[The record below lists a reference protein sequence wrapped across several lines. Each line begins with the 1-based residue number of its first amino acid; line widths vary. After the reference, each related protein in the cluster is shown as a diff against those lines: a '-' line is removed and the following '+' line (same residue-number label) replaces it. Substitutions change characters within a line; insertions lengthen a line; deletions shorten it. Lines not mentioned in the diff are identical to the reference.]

1 VKIITVPHVTD
12 KNSNRVC
19 ATPSAFT
26 KIPAT
31 GSVGDPANTLSV
43 PTFSGINSYAEA
55 YFGGLGI
62 VGVNIADQYTDKD
75 GHVVHQTSTSSGV
88 VISLTTPFIYAPER
102 SAKEETGDGR
112 ACLQTGGIENYRYIP
127 QTVLDY
133 LIANQHYSAQHP
145 GLESCLPGGPS
156 ILQEQECQ
164 SIAPDTQQA
173 SGDLTSST
181 VIYVTPPGVGMS
193 APSESSIPPE
203 TKTQPIAREPSS
215 TTTAA
220 FGQGIQL
227 PAS

>member
-31 GSVGDPANTLSV
+31 GFVGDPANTLSV

-75 GHVVHQTSTSSGV
+75 GHVVHQTSTPSGV

-102 SAKEETGDGR
+102 GAKGETGDGR
-112 ACLQTGGIENYRYIP
+112 ACIQTGGTENYGYVP

-133 LIANQHYSAQHP
+133 LIANQYYSAQYT

-164 SIAPDTQQA
+164 SIAPDIQQA
-173 SGDLTSST
+173 GGDLTSWERRLQ
-181 VIYVTPPGVGMS
+181 VKVV
-193 APSESSIPPE
+193 
-203 TKTQPIAREPSS
+203 
-215 TTTAA
+215 
-220 FGQGIQL
+220 FHL
-227 PAS
+227 